1 MIGNYHIMTDASA
14 DMEKDFVS
22 REDIKIIPMNYMLG
36 DEERV
41 SYATNSA
48 EEMEEFYNGQR
59 DGLVTKT
66 SQINPQSYVEEFTKI
81 AEKGEDILYLSL
93 SGGLS
98 STYQSSIMA
107 ASEVMDLYPDVKIVC
122 VDSRAATVGL
132 AILVELAAKN
142 RQSGM
147 TIEENAKWLEENRL
161 RIQHWFMVED
171 LMFLKRGG
179 RISAATAMVGVALNI
194 KPILKIEADGSLL
207 NFEKKRGSHAT
218 INRIVDHYRETSTC
232 EKGEHV
238 FVTHADNVSAADYLE
253 GEIKKFNPDAVVS
266 KIYLTPIIGC
276 HVGPGMCAIAHFG
289 KPECARK

>member
-22 REDIKIIPMNYMLG
+22 REDIIVIPMNYMLG

-59 DGLVTKT
+59 DGIVTKT
-66 SQINPQSYVEEFTKI
+66 SQINPQSYVEEFTKF

-107 ASEVMDLYPDVKIVC
+107 ASEVMDLYPSVKIVC

-238 FVTHADNVSAADYLE
+238 FVAHADNISAADYLE
-253 GEIKKFNPDAVVS
+253 GEIKNFNPDAVVS
-266 KIYLTPIIGC
+266 KIYLTPIIGS
-276 HVGPGMCAIAHFG
+276 HVGPGMCAIANFG